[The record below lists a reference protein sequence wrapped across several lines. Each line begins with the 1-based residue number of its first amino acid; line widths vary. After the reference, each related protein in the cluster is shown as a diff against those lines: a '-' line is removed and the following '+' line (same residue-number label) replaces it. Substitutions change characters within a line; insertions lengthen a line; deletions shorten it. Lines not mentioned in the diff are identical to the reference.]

1 MEARFRKD
9 SEKGRVKNAGTLLYA
24 PGKETVETQASD
36 PDTGEPVASDAAGAK
51 AVPKRIVAQKDTSVL
66 GWIGIIFSAFL
77 VAGMLLFI
85 LSGYE
90 RISRAYSDIN
100 TLNSQI
106 EEIKL
111 HISELNVSIEC
122 AVTIEEAEQAALAAG
137 MTYPSQSQI
146 LVPGQ
151 AIPSGGFR
159 NSSSV
164 PTGSENG
171 SEPSETPGEGDSES
185 EPDAA
190 G

>member
-1 MEARFRKD
+1 
-9 SEKGRVKNAGTLLYA
+9 
-24 PGKETVETQASD
+24 
-36 PDTGEPVASDAAGAK
+36 
-51 AVPKRIVAQKDTSVL
+51 
-66 GWIGIIFSAFL
+66 
-77 VAGMLLFI
+77 MLLFI

>member
-1 MEARFRKD
+1 METRFRKD
-9 SEKGRVKNAGTLLYA
+9 SGNRRAKNAGTLLYA
-24 PGKETVETQASD
+24 PNKETVETQVID
-36 PDTGEPVASDAAGAK
+36 PDTGEPVTSDAAGAK
-51 AVPKRIVAQKDTSVL
+51 AVPKRIVAQKETTVL
-66 GWIGIIFSAFL
+66 GWIGIIFSSFL

-106 EEIKL
+106 EEVKL

-151 AIPSGGFR
+151 AIPSGSYR
-159 NSSSV
+159 SSS
-164 PTGSENG
+164 PASSGAENG
-171 SEPSETPGEGDSES
+171 SGTSES
-185 EPDAA
+185 PDGTDTGAEPDTA

>member
-1 MEARFRKD
+1 METRFRKD
-9 SEKGRVKNAGTLLYA
+9 SGNRRVKNAGTLLYA
-24 PGKETVETQASD
+24 PNKETVEAQAVD
-36 PDTGEPVASDAAGAK
+36 PDTGEPVASDAVTAK
-51 AVPKRIVAQKDTSVL
+51 TVPKRIVAQKETSVL

-77 VAGMLLFI
+77 VAGMLIFI

-100 TLNSQI
+100 TLNQEI

-159 NSSSV
+159 NSGSTPSDSES
-164 PTGSENG
+164 TG
-171 SEPSETPGEGDSES
+171 PSETSV
-185 EPDAA
+185 EPDSGAEPGTA

>member
-1 MEARFRKD
+1 MESRFRKD
-9 SEKGRVKNAGTLLYA
+9 SEKRRVKNAGTLLYA
-24 PGKETVETQASD
+24 PNKETAEAQAID
-36 PDTGEPVASDAAGAK
+36 PETGEPVATDAAGVK
-51 AVPKRIVAQKDTSVL
+51 AAPKRIVAQKDTSIL
-66 GWIGIIFSAFL
+66 GWVGILFSAFL

-100 TLNSQI
+100 SLNTEI

-159 NSSSV
+159 SSSSV
-164 PTGSENG
+164 PSGSESAG
-171 SEPSETPGEGDSES
+171 TSETADNADSGT